1 MRYCRNAG
9 QNLPPLQILIQRI
22 TKKLYIRGVN
32 LVELKRAS
40 VNDAETI
47 WRMQKEAFAELL
59 DKYRDYDISPANEPM
74 ERVEARLLQPYT
86 YFYYIIEDNNTVG
99 AVRVVDMKDGSPK
112 RISPI
117 FIMKEYRN
125 RGYAQRAIRSAE
137 NIHGRGGWELDTIL
151 QEQGNCYLYEKM
163 GYRQTGQTKIIN
175 ERMTIVYYEKN

>member
-1 MRYCRNAG
+1 M
-9 QNLPPLQILIQRI
+9 
-22 TKKLYIRGVN
+22 
-32 LVELKRAS
+32 ELKRTS

-59 DKYRDYDISPANEPM
+59 DKYRDYDISPANEPI

-99 AVRVVDMKDGSPK
+99 AIRVVDMKDGSPK

-137 NIHGRGGWELDTIL
+137 NIHGNGSWKLIL
-151 QEQGNCYLYEKM
+151 FFKSTATVIC
-163 GYRQTGQTKIIN
+163 TKKWGIGK
-175 ERMTIVYYEKN
+175 RDKQQS